1 LLTPLPLA
9 SARGKFCS
17 SFILDVATRNLS
29 AEPVKTFEY
38 YNSHYNITCTVCLN
52 DFEENEEVKQLPC
65 KHYFHT
71 ECIEKWLQQKDA
83 CPLCNAGIDTTSSKS
98 KSTTAAADVAAQ

>member
-1 LLTPLPLA
+1 MVFNIRVHEVSRPN
-9 SARGKFCS
+9 
-17 SFILDVATRNLS
+17 SFFFLNR
-29 AEPVKTFEY
+29 
-38 YNSHYNITCTVCLN
+38 CTVCLN